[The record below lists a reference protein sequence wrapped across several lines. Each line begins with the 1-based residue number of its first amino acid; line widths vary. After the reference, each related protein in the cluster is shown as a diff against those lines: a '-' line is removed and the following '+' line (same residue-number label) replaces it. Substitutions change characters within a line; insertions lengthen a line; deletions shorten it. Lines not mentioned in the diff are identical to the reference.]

1 MVICGIDSSTSST
14 GWGVIDTKF
23 NDNLRL
29 IDYGAIKPNKKLETI
44 DRIIYISRELRRI
57 LQDFKP
63 ELIVI
68 EEMNVT
74 RNMKTI
80 RALSGL
86 LTEIEVMLRNR
97 QALYVK
103 MTPSEWRKKVG
114 IKCKNDREM
123 LKKASVDYVFE
134 KYNKNVSD
142 DEADAICIAEAGSG
156 VEVQNDN
163 RRF

>member
-1 MVICGIDSSTSST
+1 MVILGIDSSTSST

-63 ELIVI
+63 ELILI

-114 IKCKNDREM
+114 IKCKNDREI

-134 KYNKNVSD
+134 KYNENVSD
-142 DEADAICIAEAGSG
+142 DEADAICIAEAGSK
-156 VEVQNDN
+156 VEIEND
-163 RRF
+163 

>member
-1 MVICGIDSSTSST
+1 MIILGIDSSTTST

-23 NDNLRL
+23 NDELRL
-29 IDYGAIKPNKKLETI
+29 VDYGSIKPPKVETI
-44 DRIIYISRELRRI
+44 DRIIYISRELKRI

-80 RALSGL
+80 RALAGL

-97 QALYVK
+97 NALYIK

-114 IKCKNDREM
+114 IQCKNTREL
-123 LKKASVDYVFE
+123 LKQASIEYVRE
-134 KYNKNVSD
+134 KYKETVNE
-142 DEADAICIAEAGSG
+142 DEADAICIAEAGSE
-156 VEVQNDN
+156 VEVEHE
-163 RRF
+163 